1 MDSKLLVTL
10 ACLLAGLADVDC
22 GETEETTKDEKH
34 FSFGGL
40 CSESKETETD
50 NLYPYSPIEFL
61 VKERDELRKK
71 YAAINKFINCIANPD
86 TISYSEMKILERQRE
101 IIGDY
106 IDILDT
112 RLKRIGVDN
121 G

>member
-1 MDSKLLVTL
+1 MDAKLWATV
-10 ACLLAGLADVDC
+10 ACLLAGLTDEDLC
-22 GETEETTKDEKH
+22 EDETEETTDDEKH

-40 CSESKETETD
+40 SSESKED
-50 NLYPYSPIEFL
+50 INLYPYSMPEDL

-112 RLKRIGVDN
+112 RLKRLGVEK
-121 G
+121 